1 MRRNVHNRLT
11 RLSTAVVLLSVT
23 LLGSACGAQPDG
35 PPEIVVDRTAC
46 SHCTMLISEPRYAAA
61 YQAPGGEAQV
71 FDDIVCL
78 LEAARAEG
86 AGDRRFWFHDGNDG
100 QWIDGDTA
108 VFVASPE
115 FRTPM
120 GGGIIAY
127 RDRATAETA
136 AGTYRGEV
144 IGPLP
149 ALFNHK
155 GGQ

>member
-1 MRRNVHNRLT
+1 MPLARITGL
-11 RLSTAVVLLSVT
+11 LAIVLV
-23 LLGSACGAQPDG
+23 SAACSSRPSG
-35 PPEIVVDRTAC
+35 PPDIEVDRTAC

-61 YQAPGGEAQV
+61 YRGPGEEARV
-71 FDDIVCL
+71 FDDIACL
-78 LEAARAEG
+78 LEAVRVEG

-149 ALFNHK
+149 ALFTYK
-155 GGQ
+155 GGQS

>member
-1 MRRNVHNRLT
+1 MPLVRITSLLT
-11 RLSTAVVLLSVT
+11 ILLM
-23 LLGSACGAQPDG
+23 SAACTSRPSG

-61 YQAPGGEAQV
+61 YQAPGEEARV
-71 FDDIVCL
+71 FDDIACL
-78 LEAARAEG
+78 LEAAREEAVS
-86 AGDRRFWFHDGNDG
+86 DLRFWFHDGNDG
-100 QWIDGDTA
+100 QWIDGQTA
-108 VFVASPE
+108 VFVASSE

-149 ALFNHK
+149 ALFNHT
-155 GGQ
+155 GGQS